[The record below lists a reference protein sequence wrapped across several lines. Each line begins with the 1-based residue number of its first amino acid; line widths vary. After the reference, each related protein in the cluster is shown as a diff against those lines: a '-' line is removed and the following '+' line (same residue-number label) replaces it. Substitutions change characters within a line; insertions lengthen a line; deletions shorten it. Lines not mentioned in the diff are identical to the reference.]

1 MFFRILTI
9 KITIWWAVFL
19 IVFLSVSCENDMKTI
34 REIGLRDTFPTEIMT
49 DGEML
54 YSDSGRVQVLVKTPL
69 IKRYDKEKQYMEMP
83 IGVKVFFFDSALI
96 ANSWLIAKYAKSYDN
111 DNKLEARKN
120 VIVVNDKG
128 ERLDTER
135 LVWDTEKKIIY
146 SDQFVKI
153 TTKDKFSRKVYTM
166 YFNFNIVAKFIFHT
180 CSLTINKIVFFI

>member
-49 DGEML
+49 DGDML

-146 SDQFVKI
+146 SDRFVKI
-153 TTKDKFSRKVYTM
+153 TTKDKILFGDGMEADERFDKW
-166 YFNFNIVAKFIFHT
+166 
-180 CSLTINKIVFFI
+180 KILNPTGSIEIEEELEE

>member
-1 MFFRILTI
+1 
-9 KITIWWAVFL
+9 
-19 IVFLSVSCENDMKTI
+19 MKTI

-146 SDQFVKI
+146 SDRFVKI
-153 TTKDKFSRKVYTM
+153 TTKDKILFGDGMEADERFDKW
-166 YFNFNIVAKFIFHT
+166 
-180 CSLTINKIVFFI
+180 KILNPTGSIEIEEELEE